1 MSHHEWMV
9 GKVRV
14 TTVLGWVAFVVS
26 CLWATVDIHDLP
38 DSDYLVNIESA
49 TAAVSFTFLGA
60 LILSREPGNRAGL
73 ILLTPAFYAVP
84 TVLSVVIMSV
94 GADPDACYASVCSW
108 LAASL
113 RLVAVVPTLT
123 LLPFLL
129 PDGRLASPRWRP
141 VFLLSAAVTVIY
153 IARAAFVNYFVYF
166 QDTFV

>member
-73 ILLTPAFYAVP
+73 ILLTPALYTVS
-84 TVLSVVIMSV
+84 TVLSVVVTSV
-94 GADPDACYASVCSW
+94 GADPDTGFAAVCWW
-108 LAASL
+108 LGDL
-113 RLVAVVPTLT
+113 LGLVAIVPTLT
-123 LLPFLL
+123 LMPFLL
-129 PDGRLASPRWRP
+129 PDGR
-141 VFLLSAAVTVIY
+141 
-153 IARAAFVNYFVYF
+153 
-166 QDTFV
+166 